1 MKNKVLFKLSE
12 AAKWC
17 GGTLVGDDCDVCCAE
32 IDSRKIKEYTGT
44 MFVALKG
51 DNTDGHNYIEK
62 AVENG
67 AVCILCQRDPM
78 GKSALVVDDTLKAL
92 GDIAKG
98 FKEQI
103 KTLKYTFAV
112 TGSVG
117 KTTTK
122 EFMSSVFG
130 TVYKTHKTEGN
141 FNSVIGLPLTV
152 FEMQEDVEAAV
163 FEMGMSGF
171 GEIEAMVNVA
181 YPDGA
186 IITNIGTSHME
197 MLGSRENILKAKL
210 EITKNF
216 TKDSVLV
223 LNGDD
228 PFLQKE
234 SANAVEY
241 KRIYSAVFNEDADY
255 IGKNINFATDGLS
268 YDIYIKAE
276 KRTVENVKIPAVGM
290 HNVYNSLAVFAL
302 AYTFGISEENI
313 KSGLLNYKTTGMRQK
328 IYSVDKYTVIADCYN
343 ASPES
348 MRASS
353 STLAVLAKEKN
364 VKCHAVLGE
373 MRELGAASSALHR
386 QVGTE
391 AYKNGV
397 DFLYLWGTNAKRIAD
412 GAIEAGMS
420 PECVFAFSDGCS
432 YEELTSAIRNN
443 LSDGDMIMF
452 KASRAVKLEEAIEN
466 FEGSFKV

>member
-17 GGTLVGDDCDVCCAE
+17 GGTLIGEDCDVCCAE
-32 IDSRKIKEYTGT
+32 IDSRKIENGTGT

-67 AVCILCQRDPM
+67 AVCVLCQRDPM
-78 GKSALVVDDTLKAL
+78 GRSALVADDTLKVL
-92 GDIAKG
+92 GDIARG
-98 FKEQI
+98 FKEKI
-103 KTLKYTFAV
+103 KTLEYTFAV

-122 EFMSSVFG
+122 EFMASVFG

-152 FEMQEDVEAAV
+152 LEMEEDVQAAV

-171 GEIEAMVNVA
+171 GEIESMVNVA
-181 YPDGA
+181 HPDGA

-216 TKDSVLV
+216 TNDCVLV

-228 PFLQKE
+228 SLLQKE
-234 SANAVEY
+234 SENAVIY
-241 KRIYSAVFNEDADY
+241 KRIYSAVFNENADY
-255 IGKNINFATDGLS
+255 IGKNITFSSEGLS
-268 YDIYIKAE
+268 YDIYIKSE
-276 KRTVENVKIPAVGM
+276 DRTVENIKIPALGM

-302 AYTFGISEENI
+302 AYTFGINEENI
-313 KSGLLNYKTTGMRQK
+313 KTGLLNYKTTGMRQK
-328 IYSVDKYTVIADCYN
+328 IYDVDKYTVIADCYN

-348 MRASS
+348 MRAST
-353 STLAVLAKEKN
+353 STLASLAKGKN

-386 QVGTE
+386 QVGAE

-397 DFLYLWGTNAKRIAD
+397 DFLYLWGTNAKKIAD
-412 GAIEAGMS
+412 GALDEGMN
-420 PECVFAFSDGCS
+420 PECVFTFSDGCS
-432 YEELTSAIRNN
+432 YDELTSAVKSN

>member
-17 GGTLVGDDCDVCCAE
+17 GGTLIGEDCDVCCAE
-32 IDSRKIKEYTGT
+32 IDSRKIEYGTGT

-67 AVCILCQRDPM
+67 AVCVLCQRDPM
-78 GKSALVVDDTLKAL
+78 GRSALVADDTLKAL
-92 GDIAKG
+92 GDIARG
-98 FKEQI
+98 FKEKI
-103 KTLKYTFAV
+103 KTLEYTFAV

-122 EFMSSVFG
+122 EFMASVFG

-152 FEMQEDVEAAV
+152 LEMEEDVQAAV

-171 GEIEAMVNVA
+171 GEIESMVNVA
-181 YPDGA
+181 HPDGA

-210 EITKNF
+210 EIAKNF
-216 TKDSVLV
+216 TKDCVLV

-228 PFLQKE
+228 PLLQKE
-234 SANAVEY
+234 SENAVIY
-241 KRIYSAVFNEDADY
+241 KRIYSAVFNENADY
-255 IGKNINFATDGLS
+255 IGKNITFSSEGLS
-268 YDIYIKAE
+268 YDIYIKSE
-276 KRTVENVKIPAVGM
+276 DRTVENIKIPALGM

-302 AYTFGISEENI
+302 AYTFGINEENI
-313 KSGLLNYKTTGMRQK
+313 KTGLLNYKTTGMRQK
-328 IYSVDKYTVIADCYN
+328 IYDVDKYTVIADCYN

-348 MRASS
+348 MRAST
-353 STLAVLAKEKN
+353 STLASLAKGKN

-373 MRELGAASSALHR
+373 MRELGAASSSLHR
-386 QVGTE
+386 QVGAE

-397 DFLYLWGTNAKRIAD
+397 DFLYLWGTNAEKIAD
-412 GAIEAGMS
+412 GALDEGMN
-420 PECVFAFSDGCS
+420 PECVFTFSDGCS
-432 YEELTSAIRNN
+432 YDELTSAVKSN